1 MKKLKKAL
9 VFLLVMSFLMS
20 ALAACG
26 KRGDD
31 KKENDNKTPETSQTG
46 GNEEEKEGETGK
58 EIGRAHV

>member
-31 KKENDNKTPETSQTG
+31 KKEHVRDDDHQTYQ
-46 GNEEEKEGETGK
+46 KGK
-58 EIGRAHV
+58 